1 MKLRMQKNKYKL
13 IEKKMNKLKFFS
25 VAFFASFTLVNAQ
38 DIDQAK
44 KAIDAEQFEKAK
56 TILKSLLQ
64 AKPSNGT
71 ASFLLGNVYM
81 SQKELDS
88 AKIYY
93 QKGIT
98 GSDGAKLN
106 YIGLGQ
112 LDLEAKNQT
121 AAQSNFDIAIKDAKR
136 KDATVPTYIARAYM
150 NISKPDYKNAITIL
164 ERAKIDSPQN
174 ADLLLA
180 LGDAYY
186 LENKQNEAY
195 SSYRSAF
202 QIDPTML
209 RAKMQLGVLLKGAK
223 SYDLAINS
231 FNEVIA
237 INPNYGPVYRELA
250 ETYYKWGRNKPSKAS
265 ENMQLAISNYDKYMS
280 MTDYSLASR
289 MRRADFLVLLKN
301 WPELEK
307 EANKMIELDKVNP
320 RIYRYLAYS
329 AFENGNVDVALKSL
343 ESFIANPNS
352 KVIAKDYI
360 YLAEIKFKKA
370 IAADGLTMDPTLYA
384 SGLVDLKKALELEPL
399 ATEDLNDIG
408 KKLFSKKFYKEAAP
422 IFELGTKNTEDK
434 NYVDDN
440 IYYGLSVLYGNSK
453 KDVKADPIE
462 LKNAD
467 AALDKVIVAAPS
479 YQDAFLYKARINRL
493 AENEEFIIKNYESYI
508 AKLTEKGELANA
520 THKTKIVE
528 SYNNLAAS
536 YANKDKAK
544 AIEYFN
550 KTLAI
555 DPTNDYATKS
565 LATLK

>member
-1 MKLRMQKNKYKL
+1 
-13 IEKKMNKLKFFS
+13 MNKLKFFS

-121 AAQSNFDIAIKDAKR
+121 ADQSNFDIAIKDAKR

-250 ETYYKWGRNKPSKAS
+250 ETYYKWGRNKPSKAA
-265 ENMQLAISNYDKYMS
+265 EYMQLAISNYDKYMS

-343 ESFIANPNS
+343 ESFISNPNS

-493 AENEEFIIKNYESYI
+493 AENEEFIIKNYESYL

>member
-1 MKLRMQKNKYKL
+1 MQKNKYKL
-13 IEKKMNKLKFFS
+13 IEKKMNKLKFLS
-25 VAFFASFTLVNAQ
+25 LAFFATITLVNAQ

-44 KAIDAEQFEKAK
+44 KAMDAEQFEKAK
-56 TILKSLLQ
+56 SILKSLLQ
-64 AKPSNGT
+64 TKPSNGT

-88 AKIYY
+88 AKIFY

-112 LDLEAKNQT
+112 LELEAKNQVG
-121 AAQSNFDIAIKDAKR
+121 AQSNFDIAIKDAKR

-174 ADLLLA
+174 AELLLA

-195 SSYRSAF
+195 SSYRNAF

-223 SYDLAINS
+223 SYDEAIKS

-237 INPNYGPVYRELA
+237 MNPNYGPVYRELA
-250 ETYYKWGRNKPSKAS
+250 ETYYKWGRNKPSKA
-265 ENMQLAISNYDKYMS
+265 EQNMKLAITNYDKYMS
-280 MTDYSLASR
+280 LTDYSLASR

-301 WPELEK
+301 WTELEK

-329 AFENGNVDVALKSL
+329 AFENGNTEVALKSIQ
-343 ESFIANPNS
+343 SFIANPNS

-360 YLAEIKFKKA
+360 YLAEIKFKMA
-370 IAADGLTMDPTLYA
+370 IAADGLTMDPTIY
-384 SGLVDLKKALELEPL
+384 SEGFTNLKKALELEPL

-408 KKLFSKKFYKEAAP
+408 KKLFSKKFYKEAAT

-440 IYYGLSVLYGNSK
+440 IYYSLSVLYGNSK
-453 KDVKADPIE
+453 KDIKADPIE
-462 LKNAD
+462 LTNAD

-493 AENEEFIIKNYESYI
+493 AENEEAIIKNYESYI
-508 AKLTEKGELANA
+508 AKLTEKGELENA
-520 THKTKIVE
+520 THKTKVIE

>member
-112 LDLEAKNQT
+112 LDLEANNQT

-250 ETYYKWGRNKPSKAS
+250 ETYYKWGRNKPSKAA
-265 ENMQLAISNYDKYMS
+265 EYMQLAISNYDKYMS

-343 ESFIANPNS
+343 ESFISNPNS

-440 IYYGLSVLYGNSK
+440 IYYALSVLYGNSK

-493 AENEEFIIKNYESYI
+493 AENEEFIIKNYESYL

>member
-1 MKLRMQKNKYKL
+1 MQKNKYKL

-250 ETYYKWGRNKPSKAS
+250 ETYYKWGRNKPSKAA
-265 ENMQLAISNYDKYMS
+265 EYMQLAISNYDKYMS

-343 ESFIANPNS
+343 ESFISNPNS

-422 IFELGTKNTEDK
+422 IFELGTKNAEDK

-440 IYYGLSVLYGNSK
+440 IYYALSVLYGNSK

>member
-1 MKLRMQKNKYKL
+1 MQKNKYKL

-150 NISKPDYKNAITIL
+150 NISKPDYKNAITLL

-250 ETYYKWGRNKPSKAS
+250 ETYYKWGRNKPSKAA
-265 ENMQLAISNYDKYMS
+265 EYMQLAISNYDKYMS

-343 ESFIANPNS
+343 ESFISNPNS

-422 IFELGTKNTEDK
+422 IFELGTKNAEDK

-493 AENEEFIIKNYESYI
+493 AENEEFIIKNYESYL

>member
-1 MKLRMQKNKYKL
+1 
-13 IEKKMNKLKFFS
+13 MNKLKFFS

-136 KDATVPTYIARAYM
+136 KDATVHTYIARAYM

-250 ETYYKWGRNKPSKAS
+250 ETYYKWGRNKPSKAA

-343 ESFIANPNS
+343 ESFISNPNS

-422 IFELGTKNTEDK
+422 IFELGTKNAEDK

-440 IYYGLSVLYGNSK
+440 IYYALSVLYGNSK

-493 AENEEFIIKNYESYI
+493 AENEEFIIKNYESYL

>member
-1 MKLRMQKNKYKL
+1 MQKNKYKL

-71 ASFLLGNVYM
+71 ASFLLGNIYM

-250 ETYYKWGRNKPSKAS
+250 ETYYKWGRNKPSKAA
-265 ENMQLAISNYDKYMS
+265 EYMQLAISNYDKYMS

-343 ESFIANPNS
+343 ESFISNPNS

-370 IAADGLTMDPTLYA
+370 IAADGLTMDQALYA

-422 IFELGTKNTEDK
+422 IFELGTKNAEDK

-440 IYYGLSVLYGNSK
+440 IYYALSVLYGNSK

-493 AENEEFIIKNYESYI
+493 AENEEFIIKNYESYL

>member
-1 MKLRMQKNKYKL
+1 
-13 IEKKMNKLKFFS
+13 MNKLKFFS

-71 ASFLLGNVYM
+71 ASFLLGNIYM

-112 LDLEAKNQT
+112 LDLEANNQT

-250 ETYYKWGRNKPSKAS
+250 ETYYKWGRNKPSKAA
-265 ENMQLAISNYDKYMS
+265 EYMQLAISNYDKYMS

-343 ESFIANPNS
+343 ESFISNPNS

-422 IFELGTKNTEDK
+422 IFELGTKNAEDK

-440 IYYGLSVLYGNSK
+440 IYYALSVLYGNSK

-493 AENEEFIIKNYESYI
+493 AENEEFIIKNYESYL

>member
-1 MKLRMQKNKYKL
+1 MQKNKYKL

-38 DIDQAK
+38 DIEQAK

-88 AKIYY
+88 AKIFY

-343 ESFIANPNS
+343 ESFISNPNS

-370 IAADGLTMDPTLYA
+370 IAADGLTMDPTLYS

-453 KDVKADPIE
+453 KDVKADPVE

-493 AENEEFIIKNYESYI
+493 AENEDSIIKNYEAYI

>member
-1 MKLRMQKNKYKL
+1 MQKNKYKL

-71 ASFLLGNVYM
+71 ASFLLGNVYV

-209 RAKMQLGVLLKGAK
+209 RAQMQLGVLLKGAK

-250 ETYYKWGRNKPSKAS
+250 ETYYKWGRNKPSKAA
-265 ENMQLAISNYDKYMS
+265 EYMQLAISNYDKYMS

-343 ESFIANPNS
+343 ESFISNPNS

-370 IAADGLTMDPTLYA
+370 IAADGLTMDQALYA

-408 KKLFSKKFYKEAAP
+408 KKLFSKKFYK
-422 IFELGTKNTEDK
+422 
-434 NYVDDN
+434 
-440 IYYGLSVLYGNSK
+440 
-453 KDVKADPIE
+453 
-462 LKNAD
+462 
-467 AALDKVIVAAPS
+467 
-479 YQDAFLYKARINRL
+479 
-493 AENEEFIIKNYESYI
+493 
-508 AKLTEKGELANA
+508 
-520 THKTKIVE
+520 
-528 SYNNLAAS
+528 
-536 YANKDKAK
+536 
-544 AIEYFN
+544 
-550 KTLAI
+550 
-555 DPTNDYATKS
+555 
-565 LATLK
+565 

>member
-1 MKLRMQKNKYKL
+1 MQKNKYKL

-250 ETYYKWGRNKPSKAS
+250 ETYYKWGRNKPSKAA

-343 ESFIANPNS
+343 ESFISNPNS

-370 IAADGLTMDPTLYA
+370 IAADGLTMDQALYA

-453 KDVKADPIE
+453 KDVKADPME

>member
-1 MKLRMQKNKYKL
+1 MQKNKYKL

-250 ETYYKWGRNKPSKAS
+250 ETYYKWGRNKPSKAA
-265 ENMQLAISNYDKYMS
+265 EYMQLAISNYDKYMS

-343 ESFIANPNS
+343 ESFISNPNS

-384 SGLVDLKKALELEPL
+384 SGLVNLKKALELEPL

-440 IYYGLSVLYGNSK
+440 IYYALSVLYGNSK

-493 AENEEFIIKNYESYI
+493 AENEEFIIKNYESYL

>member
-1 MKLRMQKNKYKL
+1 MQKNKYKL
-13 IEKKMNKLKFFS
+13 IEKKMNKLKIFS

-112 LDLEAKNQT
+112 LDLEANNQT

-250 ETYYKWGRNKPSKAS
+250 ETYYKWGRNKPSKAA
-265 ENMQLAISNYDKYMS
+265 EYMQLAISNYDKYMS

-343 ESFIANPNS
+343 ESFISNPNS

>member
-1 MKLRMQKNKYKL
+1 MQKNKYKL

-250 ETYYKWGRNKPSKAS
+250 ETYYKWGRNKPSKAA
-265 ENMQLAISNYDKYMS
+265 EYMQLAISNYDKYMS

-343 ESFIANPNS
+343 ESFISNPNS

-493 AENEEFIIKNYESYI
+493 AENEEFIIKNYESYL

-544 AIEYFN
+544 AIEYLN

>member
-1 MKLRMQKNKYKL
+1 
-13 IEKKMNKLKFFS
+13 MNKLKFFS

-112 LDLEAKNQT
+112 LDLEANNQT

-164 ERAKIDSPQN
+164 ERAKMDSPQN

-250 ETYYKWGRNKPSKAS
+250 ETYYKWGRNKPSKAA
-265 ENMQLAISNYDKYMS
+265 EYMQLAISNYDKYMS

-343 ESFIANPNS
+343 ESFISNPNS

-440 IYYGLSVLYGNSK
+440 IYYALSVLYGNSK

-493 AENEEFIIKNYESYI
+493 AENEEFIIKNYESYL

>member
-1 MKLRMQKNKYKL
+1 MQKNKYKL

-106 YIGLGQ
+106 YIGLGR

-250 ETYYKWGRNKPSKAS
+250 ETYYKWGRNKPSKAA

-343 ESFIANPNS
+343 ESFISNPNS

-384 SGLVDLKKALELEPL
+384 SGLLDLKKALELEPL

>member
-1 MKLRMQKNKYKL
+1 MQKNKYKL

-150 NISKPDYKNAITIL
+150 NISKPDYKNAITLL

-250 ETYYKWGRNKPSKAS
+250 ETYYKWGRNKPSKAA
-265 ENMQLAISNYDKYMS
+265 EYMQLAISNYDKYMS

-343 ESFIANPNS
+343 ESFISNPNS

-440 IYYGLSVLYGNSK
+440 IYYALSVLYGNSK

>member
-1 MKLRMQKNKYKL
+1 
-13 IEKKMNKLKFFS
+13 MNKLKFFS

-38 DIDQAK
+38 EKEQAK

-250 ETYYKWGRNKPSKAS
+250 ETYYKWGRNKPSKAA
-265 ENMQLAISNYDKYMS
+265 EYMQLAISNYDKYMS

-343 ESFIANPNS
+343 ESFISNPNS

-493 AENEEFIIKNYESYI
+493 AENEEFIIKNYESYL

>member
-1 MKLRMQKNKYKL
+1 MQKNKYKL

-250 ETYYKWGRNKPSKAS
+250 ETYYKWGRNKPSKAA
-265 ENMQLAISNYDKYMS
+265 EYMQLAISNYDKYMS

-343 ESFIANPNS
+343 ESFISNPNS

-370 IAADGLTMDPTLYA
+370 IAADGLTMDQALYA

>member
-1 MKLRMQKNKYKL
+1 
-13 IEKKMNKLKFFS
+13 MNKLKFFS

-250 ETYYKWGRNKPSKAS
+250 ETYYKWGRNKPSKAA
-265 ENMQLAISNYDKYMS
+265 EYMQLAISNYDKYMS

-343 ESFIANPNS
+343 ESFISNPNS

-422 IFELGTKNTEDK
+422 IFELGTKNAEDK

-440 IYYGLSVLYGNSK
+440 IYYALSVLYGNSK

-493 AENEEFIIKNYESYI
+493 AENEEFIIKNYESYL

>member
-1 MKLRMQKNKYKL
+1 
-13 IEKKMNKLKFFS
+13 MNKLKFFS

-250 ETYYKWGRNKPSKAS
+250 ETYYKWGRNKPSKAA
-265 ENMQLAISNYDKYMS
+265 EYMQLAISNYDKYMS

-343 ESFIANPNS
+343 ESFISNPNS

-440 IYYGLSVLYGNSK
+440 IYYALSVLYGNSK

>member
-1 MKLRMQKNKYKL
+1 
-13 IEKKMNKLKFFS
+13 MNKLKFFS

-174 ADLLLA
+174 AELLLA

-250 ETYYKWGRNKPSKAS
+250 ETYYKWGRNKPSKAA

>member
-1 MKLRMQKNKYKL
+1 
-13 IEKKMNKLKFFS
+13 MNKLKFFS

-250 ETYYKWGRNKPSKAS
+250 ETYYKWGRNKPSKAA
-265 ENMQLAISNYDKYMS
+265 EYMQLAISNYDKYMS

-343 ESFIANPNS
+343 ESFISNPNS

-440 IYYGLSVLYGNSK
+440 IYYALSVLYGNSK

-555 DPTNDYATKS
+555 DPTNHYATKS
-565 LATLK
+565 SATLK

>member
-1 MKLRMQKNKYKL
+1 MQKNKYKL

-250 ETYYKWGRNKPSKAS
+250 ETYYKWGRNKPSKAA
-265 ENMQLAISNYDKYMS
+265 EYMQLAISNYDKYMS

-307 EANKMIELDKVNP
+307 EAYKMIELDKVNP

-343 ESFIANPNS
+343 ESFISNPNS

>member
-1 MKLRMQKNKYKL
+1 MQKNKYKL

-25 VAFFASFTLVNAQ
+25 IAFFASFTLVNAQ

-250 ETYYKWGRNKPSKAS
+250 ETYYKWGRNKPSKAA

-343 ESFIANPNS
+343 ESFISNPNS

-544 AIEYFN
+544 AIDYFN

>member
-1 MKLRMQKNKYKL
+1 MQKNKYKL

-64 AKPSNGT
+64 AKPSKGT

-250 ETYYKWGRNKPSKAS
+250 ETYYKWGRNKPSKAA
-265 ENMQLAISNYDKYMS
+265 EYMQLAISNYDKYMS

-343 ESFIANPNS
+343 ESFISNPNS

-422 IFELGTKNTEDK
+422 IFELGTKNAEDK

-440 IYYGLSVLYGNSK
+440 IYYALSVLYGNSK

-493 AENEEFIIKNYESYI
+493 AENEEFIIKNYESYL

>member
-1 MKLRMQKNKYKL
+1 
-13 IEKKMNKLKFFS
+13 MNKLKFFS
-25 VAFFASFTLVNAQ
+25 VAFFAGFSLANAQ
-38 DIDQAK
+38 DVEQAK

-56 TILKSLLQ
+56 TILKAVLQ

-71 ASFLLGNVYM
+71 ASFLLGNVYTC
-81 SQKELDS
+81 QKELDS

-93 QKGIT
+93 QKGIA
-98 GSDGAKLN
+98 GSEGAKLN

-112 LDLEAKNQT
+112 LDLEVDNKA

-150 NISKPDYKNAITIL
+150 NSSKPDTKSAIAIL
-164 ERAKIDSPQN
+164 EKAKLDSQQN
-174 ADLLLA
+174 AELFLA

-186 LENKQNEAY
+186 IEKKQNEAY
-195 SSYRSAF
+195 SSYGNAVR
-202 QIDPTML
+202 IDPTML
-209 RAKMQLGVLLKGAK
+209 RAKMQQGVLLKGAK

-250 ETYYKWGRNKPSKAS
+250 ETYYNWGRNKASKSA

-280 MTDYSLASR
+280 LTDYSLASR

-301 WPELEK
+301 WTELEK

-320 RIYRYLAYS
+320 RIFRYLAYS
-329 AFENGNVDVALKSL
+329 AFENGNIDVALKSL
-343 ESFIANPNS
+343 ESFISNPNS
-352 KVIAKDYI
+352 KIIAKDYI
-360 YLAEIKFKKA
+360 YLSEIKFKKA
-370 IAADGLTMDPTLYA
+370 IAADGLTIDQTMYA

-399 ATEDLNDIG
+399 ATEDLSDIG
-408 KKLFSKKFYKEAAP
+408 KKLFSKKFYKESAP
-422 IFELGTKNTEDK
+422 IFELGTKNAEDK

-440 IYYGLSVLYGNSK
+440 IYYALSILYANSK
-453 KDVKADPIE
+453 KDVKADVNE

-467 AALDKVIVAAPS
+467 ATLDKVVVAAPS
-479 YQDAFLYKARINRL
+479 YQDAYLYKARVNRL
-493 AENEEFIIKNYESYI
+493 AENEELIIKNYEAYI

-520 THKTKIVE
+520 NHKTKVIE

-536 YANKDKAK
+536 YVEKDKTK

-550 KTLAI
+550 KTLAV

>member
-1 MKLRMQKNKYKL
+1 
-13 IEKKMNKLKFFS
+13 MNKLKFFS

-88 AKIYY
+88 AKIFY

-150 NISKPDYKNAITIL
+150 NVSKPDYKNAITIL

-343 ESFIANPNS
+343 ESFISNPNS

-370 IAADGLTMDPTLYA
+370 IAADGLTMDAALYS
-384 SGLVDLKKALELEPL
+384 SGLGDLKKALELEPL

-422 IFELGTKNTEDK
+422 VFELGTKNTEDK
-434 NYVDDN
+434 NFVDDN
-440 IYYGLSVLYGNSK
+440 IYYALSLFYANSK
-453 KDVKADPIE
+453 KDVKADLND

-479 YQDAFLYKARINRL
+479 YQDAFLYKARVNRL
-493 AENEEFIIKNYESYI
+493 AENEDLIIKNYESYL

>member
-1 MKLRMQKNKYKL
+1 
-13 IEKKMNKLKFFS
+13 MNKLKFFS

-250 ETYYKWGRNKPSKAS
+250 ETYYKWGRNKPSKAA
-265 ENMQLAISNYDKYMS
+265 EYMQLAISNYDKYMS

-343 ESFIANPNS
+343 ESFISNPNS

>member
-1 MKLRMQKNKYKL
+1 
-13 IEKKMNKLKFFS
+13 MNKLKFFS

-71 ASFLLGNVYM
+71 ASFLLGNIYM

-250 ETYYKWGRNKPSKAS
+250 ETYYKWGRNKPSKAA
-265 ENMQLAISNYDKYMS
+265 EYMQLAISNYDKYMS

-343 ESFIANPNS
+343 ESFISNPNS

-370 IAADGLTMDPTLYA
+370 IAADGLTMDQALYA

-440 IYYGLSVLYGNSK
+440 IYYALSVLYGNSK

-493 AENEEFIIKNYESYI
+493 AENEEFIIKNYESYL

>member
-1 MKLRMQKNKYKL
+1 MQKNKYKL

-174 ADLLLA
+174 AELLLA

-250 ETYYKWGRNKPSKAS
+250 ETYYKWGRNKPSKAA

-440 IYYGLSVLYGNSK
+440 IYYSLSVLYGNSK
-453 KDVKADPIE
+453 KDVKADVNE

-467 AALDKVIVAAPS
+467 VALDRVIVAAPS

-493 AENEEFIIKNYESYI
+493 AENEDAIIKNYESYI
-508 AKLTEKGELANA
+508 AKLTEKGELSNA

>member
-1 MKLRMQKNKYKL
+1 MQKNKYKL

-250 ETYYKWGRNKPSKAS
+250 ETYYKWGRNKPSKAA
-265 ENMQLAISNYDKYMS
+265 EYMQLAISNYDKYMS

-320 RIYRYLAYS
+320 RIFRYLGYS
-329 AFENGNVDVALKSL
+329 ACENGNVDVALKSL
-343 ESFIANPNS
+343 ESFMSNPNC
-352 KVIAKDYI
+352 KIIAKDYI

>member
-1 MKLRMQKNKYKL
+1 MQKNKYKL

-250 ETYYKWGRNKPSKAS
+250 ETYYKWGRNKPSKAA
-265 ENMQLAISNYDKYMS
+265 EYMQLAISNYDKYMS

-343 ESFIANPNS
+343 ESFISNPNS

-544 AIEYFN
+544 AIEYLN

>member
-1 MKLRMQKNKYKL
+1 MQKNKYKL
-13 IEKKMNKLKFFS
+13 IEQKMNKLKFFS

-250 ETYYKWGRNKPSKAS
+250 ETYYKWGRNKPSKAA
-265 ENMQLAISNYDKYMS
+265 EYMQLAISNYDKYMS

-343 ESFIANPNS
+343 ESFISNPNS

-422 IFELGTKNTEDK
+422 IFELGTKNTEYK

-440 IYYGLSVLYGNSK
+440 IYYALSVLYGNSK

>member
-1 MKLRMQKNKYKL
+1 MQKNKYKL

-112 LDLEAKNQT
+112 LDLEANNQT

-250 ETYYKWGRNKPSKAS
+250 ETYYKWGRNKPSKAA
-265 ENMQLAISNYDKYMS
+265 EYMQLAISNYDKYMS

-343 ESFIANPNS
+343 ESFISNPNS

-440 IYYGLSVLYGNSK
+440 IYYALSVLYGNSK

-493 AENEEFIIKNYESYI
+493 AENEEFIIKNYESYL

>member
-1 MKLRMQKNKYKL
+1 MQKNKYKL

-112 LDLEAKNQT
+112 LDLEANNQT

-250 ETYYKWGRNKPSKAS
+250 ETYYKWGRNKPSKAA
-265 ENMQLAISNYDKYMS
+265 EYMQLAISNYDKYMS

-343 ESFIANPNS
+343 ESFISNPNS